1 MMRFLKELRVLA
13 LLIIMASAVT
23 NVSAANENNDFDWDP
38 VVDAIIH
45 VESRGNAWARNGQYV
60 GVLQM
65 SPVVVKAVNQILQKR
80 GSRKRYTLKDRYSE
94 KKSREMFDIFMS
106 YYNPGNS
113 VEKAIRMWKGGT
125 GYSIRATQKYYRTVM
140 KYVDF
145 N

>member
-1 MMRFLKELRVLA
+1 MRFLKELRVLA
-13 LLIIMASAVT
+13 LLIIMVSAVT

-106 YYNPGNS
+106 YYNPGNN

-125 GYSIRATQKYYRTVM
+125 GYSVRATQKYYRTVM

-145 N
+145 D

>member
-1 MMRFLKELRVLA
+1 MRFLKELRVLA

-125 GYSIRATQKYYRTVM
+125 GYSVRATQKYYRTVM

-145 N
+145 D

>member
-1 MMRFLKELRVLA
+1 
-13 LLIIMASAVT
+13 MAFAT
-23 NVSAANENNDFDWDP
+23 LNANAANEKEDEFDWSP

-45 VESRGNAWARNGQYV
+45 VESRGNANARNGQYV

-65 SPVVVKAVNQILQKR
+65 GPAVVRACNQILKAK
-80 GSRKRYTLKDRYSE
+80 GSRKRFSLQDRYSE
-94 KKSREMFDIFMS
+94 RKSREMFKVFMS
-106 YYNPGNS
+106 YYNPNNN

-125 GYSIRATQKYYRTVM
+125 GYTIRGTQRYYRTVM

>member
-1 MMRFLKELRVLA
+1 MRFLKELRVLA

-145 N
+145 E

>member
-1 MMRFLKELRVLA
+1 MRFLKKLRVLA
-13 LLIIMASAVT
+13 LLIIMVSAVT
-23 NVSAANENNDFDWDP
+23 NVSAASENNDFDWDP

-80 GSRKRYTLKDRYSE
+80 GSRKRYTLKDHYSE

-106 YYNPGNS
+106 YYNPGNN

-125 GYSIRATQKYYRTVM
+125 GYSVRATQKYYRTVM

-145 N
+145 D

>member
-1 MMRFLKELRVLA
+1 MRFLKELRVLA

-145 N
+145 D

>member
-1 MMRFLKELRVLA
+1 MRFLKELRVLA
-13 LLIIMASAVT
+13 LLIIMVSAVT

>member
-1 MMRFLKELRVLA
+1 MRFLKELRVLA

-38 VVDAIIH
+38 VVNAIIH

>member
-1 MMRFLKELRVLA
+1 MRFLKKLRVLA

-125 GYSIRATQKYYRTVM
+125 GYSVRATQKYYRTVM

-145 N
+145 D